1 MHCEMYAARPRSLWL
16 GALGTL
22 LLVGA
27 LACDRSV
34 TPPESVED
42 PPGAKGVEGHADE
55 ASRGAEGVARL
66 DPATLEEFG
75 VELAL
80 AGPGA
85 IEKTISLPAEVRPNE
100 DRLAHIAPRFPG
112 IARDVRARIGDR
124 VKAGQVL
131 AVIESE
137 ALAPFDLKTQID
149 GVVIAKHITRGE
161 PVSREQ
167 AAFVVADLRDVWID
181 ISVYQKD
188 LALLRV
194 GQPVI
199 VSAGHELAEARGEI
213 SYLAPVVDEATR
225 TATARVVL
233 PNPEGVWRPGLFV
246 TARVEVARE
255 EVPLAVP
262 RSALEV
268 MGDQTVV
275 FVQEADGFEPRAVQL
290 GRRGDQHV
298 EVTSGLAAGARYVA
312 RGGFTLKAELQ
323 RGEFAGG
330 HAH

>member
-1 MHCEMYAARPRSLWL
+1 MHLEMHVRRRSFWL
-16 GALGTL
+16 GALAAAL
-22 LLVGA
+22 LIGGF
-27 LACDRSV
+27 ACDRGTSL
-34 TPPESVED
+34 PENVEEHSET
-42 PPGAKGVEGHADE
+42 EGTGRHTDE
-55 ASRGAEGVARL
+55 DAHAEGVARL

-75 VELAL
+75 VEITV

-85 IEKTISLPAEVRPNE
+85 IERGISLPAEVRPNE

-188 LALLRV
+188 LASVRV
-194 GQPVI
+194 GQPVVI
-199 VSAGHELAEARGEI
+199 SAGHELEEAPGQI
-213 SYLAPVVDEATR
+213 SYLAPVVNEATR
-225 TATARVVL
+225 TATARVLL
-233 PNPEGVWRPGLFV
+233 PNSEGVWRPGLFV
-246 TARVEVARE
+246 TARVEVGRE
-255 EVPLAVP
+255 KVPLAVP
-262 RSALEV
+262 KSALEV
-268 MGDQTVV
+268 MGGRTVV
-275 FVQEADGFEPRAVQL
+275 FAQEADGFEPRPVQL

-298 EVTSGLAAGARYVA
+298 EVVSGLSPGERYVA

>member
-1 MHCEMYAARPRSLWL
+1 MHPKTHAALRSAWP
-16 GALGTL
+16 GALCAA
-22 LLVGA
+22 LLVAA
-27 LACDRSV
+27 LACGPTPV
-34 TPPESVED
+34 PPE
-42 PPGAKGVEGHADE
+42 GVEEHAGANAAQGHAGEE
-55 ASRGAEGVARL
+55 AHAEGIAKL
-66 DPATLEEFG
+66 DPATLEEFE
-75 VELAL
+75 VEIAV
-80 AGPGA
+80 AGPGE
-85 IEKTISLPAEVRPNE
+85 IEKSISLPAEVRPNE

-112 IARDVRARIGDR
+112 IARDVRARIGDA

-137 ALAPFDLKTQID
+137 ALAPFDLKTQIE

-167 AAFVVADLRDVWID
+167 AAFVVADLRDVWVD

-188 LALLRV
+188 LPLLRV
-194 GQPVI
+194 GQPVV
-199 VSAGHELAEARGEI
+199 VSAGHELEEARGEI
-213 SYLAPVVDEATR
+213 SYVAPVVDEATR

-233 PNPEGVWRPGLFV
+233 SNPDGIWRPGLFV

-262 RSALEV
+262 KSALQV
-268 MGDQTVV
+268 LDDRTVV
-275 FVQEADGFEPRAVQL
+275 FVEDEDGFEPRPVEL
-290 GRRGDQHV
+290 GRRGDRHV
-298 EVTSGLAAGARYVA
+298 EILSGLSPGQRYVA
-312 RGGFTLKAELQ
+312 AGGFTLKAELQ

>member
-1 MHCEMYAARPRSLWL
+1 MYAKTHAAHGSAWL
-16 GALGTL
+16 CALCAA

-27 LACDRSV
+27 PACHRNPS
-34 TPPESVED
+34 PPEE
-42 PPGAKGVEGHADE
+42 VEGHASVEGAGDHAE
-55 ASRGAEGVARL
+55 EQAHAEGIARL

-75 VELAL
+75 VELAV
-80 AGPGA
+80 AGPGS
-85 IEKTISLPAEVRPNE
+85 IEKSISLPAEVRPNE

-137 ALAPFDLKTQID
+137 ALAPFDLKTQLD

-194 GQPVI
+194 GQPVV
-199 VSAGHELAEARGEI
+199 VSAGHELEEATGEI
-213 SYLAPVVDEATR
+213 FYLAPVVDEATR

-268 MGDQTVV
+268 LDDRTVV
-275 FVQEADGFEPRAVQL
+275 FVQEEDGFEPRAVQL
-290 GRRGDQHV
+290 GRRGDRHV
-298 EVTSGLAAGARYVA
+298 EVVSGLAAGARYVA

>member
-1 MHCEMYAARPRSLWL
+1 MHAKTHAGPCSLWVGVL
-16 GALGTL
+16 CAALLSGAF
-22 LLVGA
+22 
-27 LACDRSV
+27 ACDRSPS
-34 TPPESVED
+34 PPESVEEH
-42 PPGAKGVEGHADE
+42 AGVEGGEGHAAEE
-55 ASRGAEGVARL
+55 ARIARL

-75 VELAL
+75 IELAV

-85 IEKTISLPAEVRPNE
+85 IEKSISLPAEVRPNE

-112 IARDVRARIGDR
+112 IAREVRAQIGDR

-137 ALAPFDLKTQID
+137 ALAPFDLKTLTE
-149 GVVIAKHITRGE
+149 GLVIAKHITRGE

-188 LALLRV
+188 LALVRV
-194 GQPVI
+194 GQPVV
-199 VSAGHELAEARGEI
+199 VSAGHELEEARGEI

-225 TATARVVL
+225 TSTARVVL
-233 PNPEGVWRPGLFV
+233 PNPAGTWRPGLFV
-246 TARVEVARE
+246 TARVDVARE
-255 EVPLAVP
+255 EVPVAVP
-262 RSALEV
+262 KTALEV
-268 MGDQTVV
+268 LDDRSVV
-275 FVQEADGFEPRAVQL
+275 FVEAEGGFEPRPVSL

-298 EVTSGLAAGARYVA
+298 EILSGLSPGQRYVA
-312 RGGFTLKAELQ
+312 RGGFTLKAELE
-323 RGEFAGG
+323 RGELAGG

>member
-1 MHCEMYAARPRSLWL
+1 MNSEIRTCR
-16 GALGTL
+16 TL
-22 LLVGA
+22 LGFGLLCAGPLLLA
-27 LACDRSV
+27 TACDRSARSP
-34 TPPESVED
+34 TGENRHAAED
-42 PPGAKGVEGHADE
+42 RAEDHAGEEGHAD
-55 ASRGAEGVARL
+55 GVVRL
-66 DPATLEEFG
+66 APSALEEFG
-75 VELAL
+75 IELAV
-80 AGPGA
+80 AGPGS
-85 IEKTISLPAEVRPNE
+85 IEKTISLPAEVRPNQ

-112 IARDVRARIGDR
+112 IAREVRSRIGDR
-124 VKAGQVL
+124 VKPGQVL

-137 ALAPFDLKTQID
+137 ALAPFDLKTQIH

-194 GQPVI
+194 GQPVV
-199 VSAGHELAEARGEI
+199 VSAGHDLEEARGEI

-225 TATARVVL
+225 TATARLVL
-233 PNPEGVWRPGLFV
+233 PNPQGAWRPGLFV

-255 EVPLAVP
+255 EVPLVVP
-262 RSALEV
+262 ESALEAV
-268 MGDQTVV
+268 DERTVV
-275 FVQEADGFEPRAVQL
+275 FVQVADGFEARAVSL
-290 GRRGDQHV
+290 GRRGDRHV
-298 EVTSGLAAGARYVA
+298 EILSGLAPGARYVA

-323 RGEFAGG
+323 SGEFSGG

>member
-1 MHCEMYAARPRSLWL
+1 MNAKTHAAPCSVRLWVL
-16 GALGTL
+16 CAALAI
-22 LLVGA
+22 GA
-27 LACDRSV
+27 LACDGSPS
-34 TPPESVED
+34 PPEAALEH
-42 PPGAKGVEGHADE
+42 PGAGTAEGQAGEETHVEGL
-55 ASRGAEGVARL
+55 ARL
-66 DPATLEEFG
+66 DPAVLEEFG
-75 VELAL
+75 VEVAV
-80 AGPGA
+80 AGPGP
-85 IEKTISLPAEVRPNE
+85 IERSISLPAEVRPNE
-100 DRLAHIAPRFPG
+100 DRLAHMAPRFPG
-112 IARDVRARIGDR
+112 IARDVRARVGDR

-137 ALAPFDLKTQID
+137 ALAPFDLTTQID

-194 GQPVI
+194 GQPVV
-199 VSAGHELAEARGEI
+199 VSAGHALAEARGEI

-233 PNPEGVWRPGLFV
+233 PNSEGIWRPGLFV

-255 EVPLAVP
+255 EVPVAVP

-268 MGDQTVV
+268 MGDRSVV
-275 FVQEADGFEPRAVQL
+275 FVQEEDGFAPRAVRL
-290 GRRGDQHV
+290 GRRGDEHV
-298 EVTSGLAAGARYVA
+298 EIVSGLASGQRYVA

>member
-1 MHCEMYAARPRSLWL
+1 MHAKTHTVPGSLWL
-16 GALGTL
+16 GILSASL
-22 LLVGA
+22 LIGSS
-27 LACDRSV
+27 ACDRSA
-34 TPPESVED
+34 PPAESVEERASVD
-42 PPGAKGVEGHADE
+42 MRGGHEDEDAHTEGI
-55 ASRGAEGVARL
+55 ARL
-66 DPATLEEFG
+66 DSATLEEFG
-75 VELAL
+75 VELAV

-85 IEKTISLPAEVRPNE
+85 IEKSISLPAEVRPNE
-100 DRLAHIAPRFPG
+100 DRLAHIAPRYPG

-137 ALAPFDLKTQID
+137 ALAPFDLATQIE

-167 AAFVVADLRDVWID
+167 AAFVVADLRDVWVD

-188 LALLRV
+188 LELLRV
-194 GQPVI
+194 GQPVV
-199 VSAGHELAEARGEI
+199 VSAGHELAEARGAI

-233 PNPEGVWRPGLFV
+233 PNPDGIWRPGLFV

-255 EVPLAVP
+255 EVPVAVP

-268 MGDQTVV
+268 MGDRSVV
-275 FVQEADGFEPRAVQL
+275 FVQDEDGFEPRIVQL
-290 GRRGDQHV
+290 GRRGDEHV
-298 EVTSGLAAGARYVA
+298 EVAAGLAAGERYVA

-330 HAH
+330 HGH